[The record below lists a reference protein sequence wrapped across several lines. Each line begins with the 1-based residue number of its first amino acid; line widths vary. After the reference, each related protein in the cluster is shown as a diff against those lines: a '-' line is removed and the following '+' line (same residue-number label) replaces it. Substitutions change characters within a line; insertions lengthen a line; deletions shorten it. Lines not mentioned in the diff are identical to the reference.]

1 MGQMTQK
8 ICNLDKEKLLGI
20 LNAAYA
26 EEWLA
31 YYQYW
36 VGAQVIE
43 GPMRN
48 SIQAEFEEH
57 AKEELGHAKKLAT
70 RIVQLGGTPL
80 LDPEEWKKKA
90 HCKYA
95 APTDA
100 CAVTLLRQNIDAERC
115 AIQRYQEI
123 CDLTFG
129 KDHETYHMARE
140 ILSEE
145 IIHEQEFEDYLGDV
159 QIAGIDQ
166 CSIKK

>member
-1 MGQMTQK
+1 MGQMAK
-8 ICNLDKEKLLGI
+8 NISKLDNEKLLEV

-43 GPMRN
+43 GAMRAP
-48 SIQAEFEEH
+48 IQAEFLEH
-57 AKEELGHAKKLAT
+57 AKEELDHANKLAT
-70 RIVQLGGTPL
+70 RIIQLGGTPL

-90 HCKYA
+90 RCRYD
-95 APTDA
+95 APVDA
-100 CAVTLLRQNIDAERC
+100 CAVTLLRQNLDAERC

-123 CDLTFG
+123 CEMTDG
-129 KDHETYHMARE
+129 KDYETFHVARE

-145 IIHEQEFEDYLGDV
+145 LDHEQDFEDYLKDV
-159 QIAGIDQ
+159 QIAGIDK
-166 CSIKK
+166 CNMK